1 MKLKTSEL
9 CYLAIYF
16 TSSQHTNIFL
26 STLFIRT
33 TYTSH
38 LKRKVKV
45 YAIFNSKMLN
55 TKQKKNSKR
64 NIAMGNI
71 AKVKLLIIIS
81 YY

>member
-1 MKLKTSEL
+1 
-9 CYLAIYF
+9 
-16 TSSQHTNIFL
+16 
-26 STLFIRT
+26 
-33 TYTSH
+33 
-38 LKRKVKV
+38 
-45 YAIFNSKMLN
+45 MLN